1 MTQIQS
7 IYIYGSRA
15 RKAHSNQ
22 SDFDF
27 LVITNNTVSER
38 EKLKIQQTIVND
50 YVDKD
55 NISTDKN
62 TLIDISFYTTHQ
74 IDNML
79 SIGHLLL
86 WHIKLEGQLLE
97 GNPIHHLDS
106 LVEYTKYQENILMY
120 RNIYLKYKF
129 KILSE
134 PLSLF
139 DFQLLGRIARNI
151 LMYLSNK
158 FGDKQF
164 DKFNV
169 FDEYEKNN
177 NISRTDRDIYLSL
190 MHLKDF
196 YNRGG
201 TPAEL
206 LFNTNRY
213 LEFMDSL
220 LENAL
225 LRFQLNDDLTL
236 TYKIMSNTIDTNFIE
251 QFSLDLS
258 LERGIYNTMCSIRGN
273 RWSSLIYF
281 YENKINHPAYVFG
294 IKLLE
299 DNKKLNQE
307 NGGYQGQYSSTI
319 DIRKYN
325 TTNSFLRDGIFQ
337 LADVMSQEQNIPI
350 IKSIGKHIQKH
361 KKHSDYTFID
371 NFNYFITHYSKFNN
385 Q

>member
-1 MTQIQS
+1 MTHILS

-15 RKAHSNQ
+15 RKTHSHQ

-38 EKLKIQQTIVND
+38 EKLEIQKKIVND

-62 TLIDISFYTTHQ
+62 ILIDLSFYTTDQ

-129 KILSE
+129 KILNE
-134 PLSLF
+134 PLNLF

-177 NISRTDRDIYLSL
+177 NISNTDRDIYLGL
-190 MHLKDF
+190 MHMKSF

-201 TPAEL
+201 TPAKL

-213 LEFMDSL
+213 LEFMDCL

-225 LRFQLNDDLTL
+225 LRFELNEDLTL

-273 RWSSLIYF
+273 RWSSLSYF
-281 YENKINHPAYVFG
+281 SENKINHPAYVCG

-307 NGGYQGQYSSTI
+307 NGGYQGQYSSSI
-319 DIRKYN
+319 NIRKYN

-337 LADVMSQEQNIPI
+337 IADVMSQKQNIPV

-361 KKHSDYTFID
+361 KKPNDYTFVD
-371 NFNYFITHYSKFNN
+371 NLNYFITHYSKYNS